1 MLDVCRYCVMLPA
14 VMTLA
19 GKLPITIALGTA
31 QTLAWASSYYLAAI
45 LAVPIARDLDL
56 TPAWTFAG
64 FSIALI
70 VAAVLG
76 PGAGDRIDKRGGR
89 LVLAG
94 SNLVFALALGLLAFA
109 DGPVQMLLAWAL
121 MGVGMATGLYEAGF
135 ATLAVIF
142 GKNAR
147 GPITG
152 ITLMAGFA
160 STVGW
165 PVTAALEAEFGW
177 RIACLS
183 WAGAHLLLGLPL
195 NLLLPRGAAT
205 LPQPGTASTAAPA
218 TSAPGDT
225 RLIMALLA
233 FVFAVTWFTSTA
245 MAAHL
250 PRLLESVGTS
260 TAAAV
265 AAGALIGPAQVGA
278 RILEFGILRR
288 FHPLLSARLAAIAH
302 PIGAVVLVL
311 AGPVA
316 APAFAILHGA
326 GNGILTIAK
335 GTLPL
340 ALFGPQGYGLR
351 QGILMIP
358 ARFGQAAAPF
368 LFGFAIDRW
377 GMGAL
382 TISAGLCLGG
392 FVALLFL
399 RQDRKA

>member
-1 MLDVCRYCVMLPA
+1 MLRA
-14 VMTLA
+14 VMMFA
-19 GKLPITIALGTA
+19 GKLPVTIALGTA
-31 QTLAWASSYYLAAI
+31 QTLAWASSYYLPAI
-45 LAVPIARDLDL
+45 LAVPMARDLGM
-56 TPAWTFAG
+56 TPAWIFAG
-64 FSIALI
+64 FSLALI
-70 VAAVLG
+70 VAAILG
-76 PGAGDRIDKRGGR
+76 PGAGNRIDRRGGR

-109 DGPVQMLLAWAL
+109 EGPVLLYLAWAL

-142 GKNAR
+142 GKDAR

-177 RIACLS
+177 RTACLC
-183 WAGAHLLLGLPL
+183 WAGAHLLIGLPL
-195 NLLLPRGAAT
+195 NLLMPKGMAVLPKITENR
-205 LPQPGTASTAAPA
+205 PAPA
-218 TSAPGDT
+218 PDRPDT
-225 RLIMALLA
+225 RLVMALLA

-250 PRLLESVGTS
+250 PRLLEAAGASAT
-260 TAAAV
+260 AAV

-278 RILEFGILRR
+278 RVLEFGILRR

-302 PIGAVVLVL
+302 PIGAAVLVL

-340 ALFGPQGYGLR
+340 AIFGPEGYGLR
-351 QGILMIP
+351 QGLLMVP

-368 LFGFAIDRW
+368 LFGFAIDHW

-382 TISAGLCLGG
+382 LISGLLCLMG
-392 FVALLFL
+392 FTALLFL
-399 RQDRKA
+399 RPNRAE